1 MAQSENVEHMK
12 IDSVSAREG
21 RAYDLAD
28 HFLACAHLGR
38 YLTVAGNT
46 RFVITD
52 DFKSTSII
60 PEASAVA
67 AVYSKDP
74 LVAQAALVPLS
85 STIPKM
91 DHRTRDKYERLFLL
105 IEEQTLSVDVK
116 RSARSLLA
124 SRFRESEIIM
134 LEAELG
140 DKLTPAR
147 RRYRKFLGV
156 VKQLMDRQIATNSF
170 VEEFNDFTRNVA
182 GKLDFG
188 IYSFCLDSIFRSLR
202 VPETVKNLLVM
213 EIIKFSSLIRRELI
227 SNILSYPG
235 QTRDMV
241 KFIDR
246 LVAQHLDP
254 ETVIQIAL
262 IKDLKLRRYS
272 MEAITALAAKS
283 GVPVV
288 H

>member
-12 IDSVSAREG
+12 MDSVSAREG
-21 RAYDLAD
+21 RVYDLAD

-254 ETVIQIAL
+254 ETVIQIDL
-262 IKDLKLRRYS
+262 LKDLKLRRYS

>member
-1 MAQSENVEHMK
+1 MAHAENVEYVNV
-12 IDSVSAREG
+12 DPALAPEG

-28 HFLACAHLGR
+28 HFIACAHLGR

-52 DFKSTSII
+52 DFKSDTII

-74 LVAQAALVPLS
+74 LVAEAALVPLS
-85 STIPKM
+85 IAIPTM
-91 DHRTRDKYERLFLL
+91 DYRTRDKYERLFQL
-105 IEEQTLSVDVK
+105 IEEQTLSKDVK

-124 SRFRESEIIM
+124 ARFRESQIRMI
-134 LEAELG
+134 EADLG

-147 RRYRKFLGV
+147 HRYRSFLGV
-156 VKQLMDRQIATNSF
+156 VKRLMDRQVSTNSF
-170 VEEFNDFTRNVA
+170 VEEFNDFTFSVA

-213 EIIKFSSLIRRELI
+213 EIIKFPPLIRRELI
-227 SNILSYPG
+227 SNILAYPG

-241 KFIDR
+241 RFIDR

-254 ETVIQIAL
+254 ETVIQIDL
-262 IKDLKLRRYS
+262 LKDLKLRRYS

-283 GVPVV
+283 GGAVI